1 MPLFFKEYS
10 LAEVTY
16 LLIRFNKTQAILEN
30 KKNDKNDVKNQ
41 KTHVEKYHWS
51 RLIRIKIS
59 DTCYINPSLIM

>member
-16 LLIRFNKTQAILEN
+16 LLIRFNKTQTILEN

-41 KTHVEKYHWS
+41 KTHVEKYH
-51 RLIRIKIS
+51 
-59 DTCYINPSLIM
+59 

>member
-41 KTHVEKYHWS
+41 KTHVEKYH
-51 RLIRIKIS
+51 
-59 DTCYINPSLIM
+59 